1 MQNFSPYA
9 NLANLAF
16 FRAPAKPDFSAV
28 FKACCD
34 AISPGHLFAI
44 PKFDA
49 ASEQAFWRERYQVL
63 LAPLKWALL
72 LGAGAFLAYILLD
85 LHTGADSIG
94 NALPRMPIIAVLVGL
109 FAYLQTHGD
118 AVRQIN
124 TIAKWSAGL
133 SAANLLIL
141 FVMDGKA
148 ADYPSTWPCLLPMYF
163 FSYGQMFMSLRAT
176 IGFGWATSIAM
187 PLAGHAL
194 GVGAA
199 DLISSMINLTI
210 VNLFGVCTRCQL
222 EAYARKS
229 FREKRNAQQNADDK
243 ARFLAQIGH
252 NLRQPLQALNCYAS
266 VMETACGEP
275 TQAHLKPLA
284 NRMGLAIDE
293 LSRTI
298 NHIFQ
303 IANVENGKQI
313 PQLANVDI
321 NVFLASLETQ
331 FAPQTAARGLR
342 LKVRLRRKPPYNV
355 HTDPSILAQIVGNLI
370 DNAIKYTR
378 SGWISVAAVNI
389 GAGRLKLHIRDSGA
403 GIPAELRDKIFEDA
417 VRGKLGRETDAT
429 TPGLGIGLYY
439 ASTMVQHLPNHT
451 MNLDSRPGRGSD
463 FQVYLPI
470 AHQQDAST
478 GEPTV
483 TGDFSGRYVLIVDDD
498 AKALDGLACQLQSW
512 GCEVQTA
519 LSLADTHM
527 TLADN
532 LAIPDLLITDFYLK
546 QHETAHDVI
555 AAVHADCGP
564 VPVLVLSADGIS
576 EHDKALWPARTGLLR
591 KPASP
596 KTLMEAMLR
605 TMGETPNQPSY
616 CPLPAYQTQS
626 LAQTA

>member
-1 MQNFSPYA
+1 MQKFNHYQ

-16 FRAPAKPDFSAV
+16 FRAPARPGFSAV

-34 AISPGHLFAI
+34 AVSAGHLFAF
-44 PKFDA
+44 PKFDT
-49 ASEQAFWRERYQVL
+49 ASEQEFWLERYQVL

-72 LGAGAFLAYILLD
+72 LGASAFLAYILLD
-85 LHTGADSIG
+85 LHTGADSIA
-94 NALPRMPIIAVLVGL
+94 NALPRMPIVAVLIGL

-141 FVMDGKA
+141 FLIDGKA

-176 IGFGWATSIAM
+176 IGFGWSTSIAM
-187 PLAGHAL
+187 PLAGHLL

-199 DLISSMINLTI
+199 DLISSMINLII

-243 ARFLAQIGH
+243 ARFLEQIGH

-266 VMETACGEP
+266 VMETACSEP
-275 TQAHLKPLA
+275 AQAHLSPLA

-321 NVFLASLETQ
+321 NVFLAGLETQ
-331 FAPQTAARGLR
+331 FAPQAAARGLR
-342 LKVRLRRKPPYNV
+342 LKVRLRRKAPYNV
-355 HTDPSILAQIVGNLI
+355 YTDYTILAQIVGNLI

-378 SGWISVAAVNI
+378 TGWISVTAVNI
-389 GAGRLKLHIRDSGA
+389 GAGRLKLHIRDSGS

-417 VRGKLGRETDAT
+417 VRGKLGRENDAKT
-429 TPGLGIGLYY
+429 QGLGIGLYY
-439 ASTMVQHLPNHT
+439 ASTMIQHLPNHG
-451 MNLDSRPGRGSD
+451 MDLYSRPGVGSD
-463 FQVYLPI
+463 FQVYLPV
-470 AHQQDAST
+470 ARQQDIKAN
-478 GEPTV
+478 EPPV
-483 TGDFSGRYVLIVDDD
+483 VGDFSGRYVLIVDDD

-519 LSLADTHM
+519 SSLADTQM

-546 QHETAHDVI
+546 QHETAHDII
-555 AAVHADCGP
+555 AAVQADCGP
-564 VPVLVLSADGIS
+564 VPILILSAGGIS
-576 EHDKALWPARTGLLR
+576 APDKARWPANTGLLR
-591 KPASP
+591 KPANP
-596 KTLMEAMLR
+596 QALMEAMLR
-605 TMGETPNQPSY
+605 TMGDAPDQPSY